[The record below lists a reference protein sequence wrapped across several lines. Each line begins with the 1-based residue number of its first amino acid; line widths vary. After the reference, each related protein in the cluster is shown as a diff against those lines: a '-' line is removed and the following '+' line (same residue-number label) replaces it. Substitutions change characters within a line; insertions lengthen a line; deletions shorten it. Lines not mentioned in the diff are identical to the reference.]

1 MVLSV
6 FDESHKNEHK
16 VKIFS
21 TISIEFVHNE
31 KSESELEC
39 WNDVAESDIIIFCFC
54 AYKINNMNTL
64 NLSHIN

>member
-6 FDESHKNEHK
+6 FDESHRNEHK

-31 KSESELEC
+31 KSESELE
-39 WNDVAESDIIIFCFC
+39 
-54 AYKINNMNTL
+54 
-64 NLSHIN
+64 